1 LLFLYHINNMD
12 YHELVEPVTIGRTTG
27 QIICAQDGRMS
38 GKHAEIFTESVDGQE
53 HVYIQDLG
61 SKNHTIINRVEIP
74 AHQKTKIKVYSFVEI
89 GDQKFVITE
98 SNTANIQE
106 LNDMVS
112 KQLAKTLV
120 KLAPNEVL
128 SAPELIPEVHP
139 FEVVQRNEARIQQIQ
154 KEILALE
161 QTAKSELLRLE
172 DEKVKLITKAKAK
185 KAELSQIMIVLKTEV
200 DEKNAEMAKM
210 KVELEQKKKKIINL
224 KDLPSD
230 STEEFPE

>member
-1 LLFLYHINNMD
+1 MLFLYHINNMD
-12 YHELVEPVTIGRTTG
+12 YHELVEPITIGRTTG

-53 HVYIQDLG
+53 SVYIQDLG

-74 AHQKTKIKVYSFVEI
+74 AHKKTKIKVYSFLEI

-98 SNTANIQE
+98 NTAANIQE
-106 LNDMVS
+106 LNEMVN
-112 KQLAKTLV
+112 KQLAKPLV
-120 KLAPNEVL
+120 KLEPNEVL
-128 SAPELIPEVHP
+128 SAPEVVPEVNP
-139 FEVVQRNEARIQQIQ
+139 FEVVQKNEARIQQIQ
-154 KEILALE
+154 KEILVIE

-172 DEKVKLITKAKAK
+172 DEKVKLITRAKAK

-210 KVELEQKKKKIINL
+210 KIELEQKKKKIINL

-230 STEEFPE
+230 STEKLPE